1 MTNPEPTL
9 IATSV
14 VRGSQQGESHG
25 GVYLIDT
32 HSGEIRQT
40 IDWNTSD
47 IDFTGRGWDR
57 GLRGIA
63 FHKNEVYI
71 AASDELFVYEPD
83 FRLKRSFRSP
93 YLKHCHEI
101 QVKDNYLFLTST
113 GFDSVLVF
121 DLGKQAFTWAIHISR
136 DSQRWVGKHY
146 DPMDF
151 NGPAPGNVWHLNSI
165 CVGDSGV
172 YVCGLHTGC
181 LLKIGSDFEPRVAVD
196 LPEGV
201 HNGQLFAD
209 GVLFNDTNVDHVRF
223 VRRSGEESAFKIPT
237 YDPEQLT
244 FTGVDDSKVA
254 RQGFGRGLCAI
265 DDRLIAAGSS
275 PSTLS
280 IYDIESKERLL
291 MVNFSLDVRN
301 AIHGLEVWPY

>member
-1 MTNPEPTL
+1 MSNPEPTL

-25 GVYLIDT
+25 GIFLIDT

-40 IDWNTSD
+40 VDWNTCE

-63 FHKNEVYI
+63 FHNDEVYI
-71 AASDELFVYEPD
+71 AASDELFVYAPD
-83 FRLKRSFRSP
+83 FTIKRTFRSP

-101 QVKDNYLFLTST
+101 QTKDKYLFLTST
-113 GFDSVLVF
+113 GFDSVLIF
-121 DLGKQAFTWAIHISR
+121 DLDKQAFTVAIHL
-136 DSQRWVGKHY
+136 SQQGKYWVGKQY
-146 DPMDF
+146 DPLDF
-151 NGPAPGNVWHLNSI
+151 NGPAPSNVWHLNSI
-165 CVGDSGV
+165 SVDDSGV

-181 LLKIGSDFEPRVAVD
+181 LLKIGSDFQPRIAIE
-196 LPEGV
+196 LPHGV
-201 HNGQLFAD
+201 HNAQLFSD
-209 GVLFNDTNVDHVRF
+209 GVLFNDTNDDHLRF
-223 VRRSGEESAFKIPT
+223 VRRSGEECAFKIPI
-237 YDPEQLT
+237 YEPEKLE
-244 FTGVDDSKVA
+244 FTGVDDSRIA

-275 PSTLS
+275 PSTIS
-280 IYDIESKERLL
+280 IYDLDSRERLL